1 MMSRQIQSGVI
12 VCWVK
17 QHAVF
22 GITFVRVP
30 IHPRQQ
36 SRIIS
41 VDKETNTTFTTNELS
56 PNPKEQIHINGK
68 ETKFSFYL
76 NEHRTRLCS
85 L

>member
-1 MMSRQIQSGVI
+1 MKHLQINGEFRQIQSGVI

-36 SRIIS
+36 SRIKS
-41 VDKETNTTFTTNELS
+41 VDKETNTTFTTNEL
-56 PNPKEQIHINGK
+56 PPREQIHTVGK
-68 ETKFSFYL
+68 EKANFHLSKLT
-76 NEHRTRLCS
+76 
-85 L
+85 